1 MKTIT
6 KHYIDR
12 AFVDSHGHEVMEI
25 VKPTNGEVVVR
36 VSSALLSGSPTN
48 WAAILTMAIQILN
61 KKRISRRAIYYG

>member
-1 MKTIT
+1 MRTIT

-25 VKPTNGEVVVR
+25 VNPTNGEVVVR

-48 WAAILTMAIQILN
+48 LAAILTMAIQIA
-61 KKRISRRAIYYG
+61 KKRRISRRAIHYG